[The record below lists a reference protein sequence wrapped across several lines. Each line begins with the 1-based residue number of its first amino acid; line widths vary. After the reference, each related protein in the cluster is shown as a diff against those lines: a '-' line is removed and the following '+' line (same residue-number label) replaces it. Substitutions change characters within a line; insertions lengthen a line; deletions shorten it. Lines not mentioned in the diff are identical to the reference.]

1 MFARPSFRLC
11 LSCLLL
17 AFCLPGEPARAQ
29 GNRSRPAPQPPAS
42 FADRSDLLA
51 VEVPV
56 NVAGRDG
63 QPVRGLTAEDFE
75 VFDEGKPQKITG
87 FEVIDLEALQ
97 GAAGPGGTPEAS
109 EAEKARFD
117 QMESSARRH
126 LLLLFDLS
134 FAKPTS
140 VLKARLAA
148 RDFVLQSLHPTDLV
162 GVATISLEQGP
173 RLVLTFTPDR
183 AQLARA
189 IDTLDAQRVFTAEA
203 DPLRFVISPLGMT
216 SSGASGA
223 DQGEL
228 PQLRNPNA
236 ETVLRE
242 YLAAIAKSAE
252 REEKSFQI
260 SRITAMTRSM
270 GDLARALG
278 QVQGRK
284 HVVYFSEGFDSKWLV
299 GRGAGAAETAEDQ
312 TLILAGRTDQVDPDN
327 YYGNTGL
334 QGDVNKMLDEFRRAD
349 CVIQAVD
356 IGGLRGSADA
366 SGGERRSGQEALFY
380 MANETGGELFK
391 DANNLGQQLER
402 VVRRNN
408 VTYLL
413 TFERANV
420 KHDGAYRRLRVKA
433 RLPQGARLSHRSGYY
448 APRPFKDLDP
458 LEKNLLASDGIASA
472 APRREL
478 ELSLL
483 AAPFRA
489 TEDLAYVPVIVEIGG
504 KGLLTGM
511 SGDKLGVELYAYVT
525 DEKGEMRDF
534 FTQVVGLDLGNAREA
549 IEKTGLKYYG
559 HLDLPPGR
567 YRVRVLARNAE
578 TGRTGV
584 ESLALT
590 VPSYKASE
598 PDLLPPLFF
607 DTPGRWLLVRER
619 NEAGR
624 QESVV
629 YPFTVNGEPY
639 VPAALPSLGRGDE
652 ARLLLV
658 TYNLGAGDLKI
669 ATQVLAADGTT
680 LSGGRLALVER
691 TATGLAGVEK
701 LIATFK
707 PSGLEAGEYTLRVE
721 VANPATGAK
730 DVNFSP
736 FVVTNL

>member
-1 MFARPSFRLC
+1 MLARPSFRLF
-11 LSCLLL
+11 LSSLFLL
-17 AFCLPGEPARAQ
+17 APCLGAGAAEAQEGTRRA
-29 GNRSRPAPQPPAS
+29 GQPPAS
-42 FADRSDLLA
+42 FEDRSDLLA
-51 VEVPV
+51 IEVPV
-56 NVAGRDG
+56 NVTGRDG

-75 VFDEGKPQKITG
+75 VFDEGKAQKVTG

-97 GAAGPGGTPEAS
+97 GSVAPGTPAEAA
-109 EAEKARFD
+109 EAERARLE

-134 FAKPTS
+134 FARPTS
-140 VLKARLAA
+140 VLRARMAA
-148 RDFVLQSLHPTDLV
+148 RDFVLKSLHPTDLV

-189 IDTLDAQRVFTAEA
+189 IDTLDSQRVFTAET
-203 DPLRFVISPLGMT
+203 DPLRFVIAPPSMA
-216 SSGASGA
+216 SAGASGA
-223 DQGEL
+223 DQGVL
-228 PQLRNPNA
+228 PNLRNPDA
-236 ETVLRE
+236 ETALRE
-242 YLAAIAKSAE
+242 YLNAISRSAE
-252 REEKSFQI
+252 REEKAYQI
-260 SRITAMTRSM
+260 ARITAMTRTM

-299 GRGAGAAETAEDQ
+299 GRGAGSAETAEDQ
-312 TLILAGRTDQVDPDN
+312 ALAISGSPYQVDTDN
-327 YYGNTGL
+327 QYGNTGL

-356 IGGLRGSADA
+356 IGGLRGTADA
-366 SGGERRSGQEALFY
+366 SGGERRSGQESLFY

-391 DANNLGQQLER
+391 DANDLVEQLER
-402 VVRRNN
+402 VVRRNS

-413 TFERANV
+413 TFERADV

-433 RLPQGARLSHRSGYY
+433 RLPQGARLSHRAGYY
-448 APRPFKDLDP
+448 APRPFRDLDP
-458 LEKNLLASDGIASA
+458 LEKTLLASDGIASA

-478 ELSLL
+478 ALSVL

-489 TEDLAYVPVIVEIGG
+489 ADDLAYVPVIVEIGG
-504 KGLLTGM
+504 KSLLAG
-511 SGDKLGVELYAYVT
+511 SSSDKLGVELYAYVT

-534 FTQVVGLDLGNAREA
+534 FTQVVGLDLAQGRAA
-549 IEKTGLKYYG
+549 IENAGVKYYG

-590 VPSYKASE
+590 VPSYKTAE
-598 PDLLPPLFF
+598 PDVLPPLFF
-607 DTPGRWLLVRER
+607 ETPGRWVLVRER
-619 NEAGR
+619 SEAGQ

-639 VPAALPSLGRGDE
+639 VPAARPSLGAGEE
-652 ARLLLV
+652 ARLALV
-658 TYNLGAGDLKI
+658 AYNLGEGELKI
-669 ATQVLAADGTT
+669 ASQVLAADGKA
-680 LSGGRLALVER
+680 LPGGRLALVER
-691 TATGLAGVEK
+691 TVTGLAGVEK
-701 LIATFK
+701 LVATFK
-707 PSGLEAGEYTLRVE
+707 PAGLAAGEYTLRVE
-721 VANPATGAK
+721 VENPATGAK
-730 DVNFSP
+730 DVSFTP
-736 FVVTNL
+736 FVVN